1 MTPTE
6 PKPEPL
12 QSRTMTLG
20 ELQKRTLK
28 FLELCRRQL
37 QKMPHEEG
45 LTDVE
50 FIEQE
55 LNQFKNDIKTDIAVQ
70 KMNREASP

>member
-1 MTPTE
+1 M
-6 PKPEPL
+6 
-12 QSRTMTLG
+12 
-20 ELQKRTLK
+20 
-28 FLELCRRQL
+28 
-37 QKMPHEEG
+37 
-45 LTDVE
+45 E